1 MNILFFYFVLAP
13 RMVFLKPRES
23 ILDLRNILASK
34 QEVKFT
40 REYRRLRKSH
50 MPFWYCVYTSLRSC
64 NLLVVNENFGP
75 ESKPLH
81 DNWDIPFQFSPGASA
96 PTLAQGAHV
105 RAYYHVHYYHHEV
118 MWIACVCARCEKYVP
133 HVPRSKHLV
142 EHLCGTQFIPQ
153 LCYIAPDIG
162 TNVPMFHQKQ
172 NLRKTD
178 RRPLLFVIDIL
189 LTKKYWNTWNISQL
203 SSNQAPFACS
213 TRPILRGT
221 LWNTWNIQQR
231 PAGAVRCRF
240 YVSII
245 NLGDKN
251 EYMVQLW

>member
-1 MNILFFYFVLAP
+1 MGCMGSIPYSLHIY
-13 RMVFLKPRES
+13 MVISSP
-23 ILDLRNILASK
+23 
-34 QEVKFT
+34 
-40 REYRRLRKSH
+40 
-50 MPFWYCVYTSLRSC
+50 
-64 NLLVVNENFGP
+64 
-75 ESKPLH
+75 
-81 DNWDIPFQFSPGASA
+81 PGASA
-96 PTLAQGAHV
+96 PTFFRHLTITCAG
-105 RAYYHVHYYHHEV
+105 VHYYHHGV

-153 LCYIAPDIG
+153 PCGIAPDIG

-221 LWNTWNIQQR
+221 LWNTWNI
-231 PAGAVRCRF
+231 
-240 YVSII
+240 
-245 NLGDKN
+245 
-251 EYMVQLW
+251 

>member
-1 MNILFFYFVLAP
+1 MDILYILEVIGYLVVIPLALG
-13 RMVFLKPRES
+13 MTHLVFLEL
-23 ILDLRNILASK
+23 ILKRRQING
-34 QEVKFT
+34 EF
-40 REYRRLRKSH
+40 RYR
-50 MPFWYCVYTSLRSC
+50 
-64 NLLVVNENFGP
+64 
-75 ESKPLH
+75 
-81 DNWDIPFQFSPGASA
+81 DQFSPGASA

-178 RRPLLFVIDIL
+178 RRPLLFVL
-189 LTKKYWNTWNISQL
+189 
-203 SSNQAPFACS
+203 
-213 TRPILRGT
+213 
-221 LWNTWNIQQR
+221 
-231 PAGAVRCRF
+231 
-240 YVSII
+240 
-245 NLGDKN
+245 
-251 EYMVQLW
+251 